1 MSDRITISLE
11 GAPRGKGR
19 HRARVVA
26 GRGRKPFVQEYPDPE
41 TKRYEGALSGAAEAV
56 MVGRTPLSG
65 PLVVVVYAFMPIPA
79 SWPKTRQR
87 EARNRIIRP
96 VTKPDWDNLGKVCD
110 ALNGIVWGDDA
121 AVVDG
126 SVRKFYSDAPE
137 LVVTVEPW
145 IPALPV
151 APPAPLPVAA

>member
-19 HRARVVA
+19 HRSRVVIP
-26 GRGRKPFVQEYPDPE
+26 RGRKPFVQEYPDPE
-41 TKRYEGALSGAAEAV
+41 TARYEGALSAAARVE
-56 MVGRTPLSG
+56 MIGREPLSG

-79 SWPKTRQR
+79 SWPKGRKR

-96 VTKPDWDNLGKVCD
+96 ETKPDWDNIGKVCD

-121 AVVDG
+121 SVVDG
-126 SVRKFYSDAPE
+126 SVRKFYADEPE
-137 LVVTVEPW
+137 LVITVERW
-145 IPALPV
+145 VPAIADAAALQV
-151 APPAPLPVAA
+151 AT